1 MEEENPIKE
10 YLFEQIKN
18 SEQKFQK
25 LFSQEKMN
33 EIIENILDVCYNKAT
48 EENKEENVGILAT
61 GIMHY
66 MLTNAMI
73 SSQRKVEFNGTQI
86 DIVIPDLKTL
96 EKDPKKSLII
106 CIPDTSDRKKIKEK
120 IEDLQK
126 VQPEKEN
133 IWIVTSKDICL
144 ENKTYEIKKG
154 GSFANIIFDIARFVN
169 IQGNNKFKILRV

>member
-10 YLFEQIKN
+10 YLFEHIKK

-33 EIIENILDVCYNKAT
+33 EIIENILDACYDKAS

-66 MLTNAMI
+66 MLTNTMI
-73 SSQRKVEFNGTQI
+73 TSQRKVEFNGIQI

-96 EKDPKKSLII
+96 KKDPKKSLII
-106 CIPDTSDRKKIKEK
+106 CIPDTPDREKIKAKIVDLEK
-120 IEDLQK
+120 I
-126 VQPEKEN
+126 QPEKQN
-133 IWIVTSKDICL
+133 IWMITSKDWGFK
-144 ENKTYEIKKG
+144 NKTYEIKKG
-154 GSFANIIFDIARFVN
+154 GSFVNIIFDIARFVN